1 MNATAEASPAY
12 AAAPAVPATRSIE
25 GDPRRKSP
33 MLATLLSVMPGL
45 GQIYVG
51 YYRHGFVNALVVG
64 GLCTFM
70 EPAPSTLVPL
80 AAMFLA
86 FFWMY
91 NLVDAGRRA
100 LFYNEALAGRSGIAL
115 PDELGSP
122 AFRGSIAGG
131 IAIAFV
137 GAVLLSNTRFGMSLE
152 WVGEWWPAGLIILGA
167 YLAGR
172 AILDRTRPS

>member
-1 MNATAEASPAY
+1 MNAPAEAASVY
-12 AAAPAVPATRSIE
+12 AAPARSIE

-64 GLCTFM
+64 SLCTFM
-70 EPAPSTLVPL
+70 EPAPNTLVVL
-80 AAMFLA
+80 LAMFLA

-91 NLVDAGRRA
+91 NIVDAGRRA
-100 LFYNEALAGRSGIAL
+100 LLYNEALAGRSGIVL
-115 PDELGSP
+115 PEELGSP

-131 IAIAFV
+131 VAIAFV
-137 GAVLLSNTRFGMSLE
+137 GAVLLSNTRFGVSLE
-152 WVGEWWPAGLIILGA
+152 WVGEWWPLALIAFGL
-167 YLAGR
+167 YLVGR
-172 AILDRTRPS
+172 SVIDRSRPRGPAAL